1 LKKALYLKEEEITS
15 ARRYTMKNVAI
26 NGLDR
31 IGRLALRQNIGYPS
45 ENFQI
50 TAANSLTSMDDT

>member
-1 LKKALYLKEEEITS
+1 
-15 ARRYTMKNVAI
+15 MKNVAI